1 MTSFLSVDLSFTQG
15 GSYGRMSSLS
25 QSTTPPLAPCQV
37 SALFSCRPSRLAAL
51 SVALLTFPVGMAV
64 VGAEFHVAPGG
75 ADTNRGDAQE
85 PFASLQAAVQA
96 ARSVPASDPR
106 RVVVHDGIYEN
117 VSITLNADDSGLTIE
132 AMPGAN
138 PILYGGQ
145 QLTGW
150 KPDGDRFWSA
160 DLPTFPTP
168 PEPAAADGPDAT
180 WQIRMLEV
188 DGAMR
193 QRARF
198 PAEGTLTHETTFEV
212 PWMSSTG
219 GGWQRRP
226 TPEELTTLRYQPGD
240 LGDWLEIENAEVT
253 VYHMWDESCV
263 GIASHDPEQQTI
275 TLSPPTGHPPGAFG
289 VKRYVLWNLREGMLQ
304 PGQWYHDR
312 ARNRVVYWP
321 LPGEDMTRVRVV
333 VPTRTVILRMA
344 GTSDRR
350 LTGVTVRGLTLAVTT
365 VPLRAGGFAAN
376 AFDGAITMAYASG
389 CRLLQLTVTR
399 VAGHGIA
406 ARQGMEDT
414 RVAACEVSACGAGG
428 IYVGGVRTVIHNNH
442 VHGIGLQY
450 PSAIGIYRGG
460 RDSVVSHN
468 EVHDCSYSAINYGG
482 TGNVIEHNLLYDCM
496 KVLHDGAAIYMFAAT
511 NCVLRGNFARDI
523 IDRGGYGASAYYLD
537 ERSVGCV
544 VEQNLA
550 VRVDWPVHN
559 HMATNN
565 IIRDNVFIVEGDAR
579 MTFPRSTGYVLER
592 NVLFATGKIRIE
604 NIDAIQ
610 TWSDNLF
617 HSGANR
623 IERVRTEQYSARET
637 FEGAPGDTRLGDP
650 LFENWREGDFR
661 YRPGSPARAL
671 GLAPIDVRKAG
682 RIGGVGED

>member
-1 MTSFLSVDLSFTQG
+1 MAIPANWTQPIRRLLNPRPADTR
-15 GSYGRMSSLS
+15 GSRSKL
-25 QSTTPPLAPCQV
+25 PCG
-37 SALFSCRPSRLAAL
+37 L
-51 SVALLTFPVGMAV
+51 VALWFAV
-64 VGAEFHVAPGG
+64 IFSLQAVGAEFHVAPAG
-75 ADTNRGDAQE
+75 ADSNRGDAAS
-85 PFASLQAAVQA
+85 PFATIDAAVRA
-96 ARSVPASDPR
+96 ARAIPAGEAR
-106 RVVVHDGIYEN
+106 RVWVHDGIYEN
-117 VSITLNADDSGLTIE
+117 VSITLNPDDSGLTIE
-132 AMPGAN
+132 AVPGAN

-160 DLPTFPTP
+160 ELPAFPKH
-168 PEPAAADGPDAT
+168 PARPTADGPDAE

-193 QRARF
+193 PRARY
-198 PAEGTLTHETTFEV
+198 PAEGTFTHETSFDV
-212 PWMSSTG
+212 RWMSSTG

-226 TPEELTTLRYQPGD
+226 TVEELTTLRYQTGD
-240 LGDWLEIENAEVT
+240 LGDWLDIKNAEVT

-263 GIASHDPEQQTI
+263 GIASHDPERQTL
-275 TLSPPTGHPPGAFG
+275 TLAPPTGHPPGAFG

-321 LPGEDMTRVRVV
+321 LPEEDMNRIRVV
-333 VPTRTVILRMA
+333 APTRTSILRLI
-344 GTSDRR
+344 GEPGR
-350 LTGVTVRGLTLAVTT
+350 LLTDVTVRGLTLAVTT

-376 AFDGAITMAYASG
+376 AFDGAITFAHTSG
-389 CRLLQLTVTR
+389 CRFLGLTVTR

-406 ARQGMEDT
+406 GRQGVLDT
-414 RVAACEVSACGAGG
+414 RVAGCVVSECGAGG
-428 IYVGGVRTVIHNNH
+428 IYVGGVRAVIHNNH
-442 VHGIGLQY
+442 VHGIGRQY

-482 TGNVIEHNLLYDCM
+482 TGNVIENNLLYDCM

-523 IDRGGYGASAYYLD
+523 TDRGGYGASAYYLD

-544 VEQNLA
+544 VERNLSI
-550 VRVDWPVHN
+550 RVGWPVHN

-565 IIRDNVFIVEGDAR
+565 IIRNNVFIVEGDAK
-579 MTFPRSTGYVLER
+579 MTFPRSTGYTLEG
-592 NVLFATGKIRIE
+592 NVVSATGKIRIE
-604 NIDAIQ
+604 NIDAVDS
-610 TWSDNLF
+610 WSNNLF
-617 HSGANR
+617 HSGANL

-637 FEGAPGDTRLGDP
+637 FEGPPGDTRIGDP
-650 LFENWREGDFR
+650 LFKNWQEGDFR
-661 YRPGSPARAL
+661 YRPGSPALEL
-671 GLAPIDVRKAG
+671 GLVPIDVRHAG
-682 RIGGVGED
+682 RIPGARE